1 MGFNK
6 SVNEARS
13 KMEVAQSELD
23 IYLSR
28 HNTAVSQLNK
38 AKEALIT
45 ASETLK
51 ERKAAIGDI
60 NTKLP
65 QAHQELKEVKFCLYI
80 SSKHCQP
87 PRVICGSFIVIVLGL
102 FVFNIG
108 V

>member
-28 HNTAVSQLNK
+28 HNTAVSQLSK
-38 AKEALIT
+38 AKDALIT

-51 ERKAAIGDI
+51 ERKAAIKDI

-65 QAHQELKEVKFCLYI
+65 QAQQELKEVNHFYL
-80 SSKHCQP
+80 SSKPCHLYSYVRGCLA
-87 PRVICGSFIVIVLGL
+87 GW
-102 FVFNIG
+102 FVFKCPG
-108 V
+108 LK

>member
-28 HNTAVSQLNK
+28 HNTAVSQLSK
-38 AKEALIT
+38 AKETLIT

-51 ERKAAIGDI
+51 ERKAAIGEI

-65 QAHQELKEVKFCLYI
+65 QTQQELKEVNFCFYI

-87 PRVICGSFIVIVLGL
+87 QLYMEFLLLL
-102 FVFNIG
+102 FVFF
-108 V
+108 